1 MYKNGNNCILYIFI
15 SRSTISNLKKKIHH
29 TQNELK
35 NYWRTNIR
43 HYLFNFY
50 IFIKFTISQFI
61 PTTVGM
67 KIFIYL
73 KLTTYFLTLFYIIS
87 FIKEQTLRKI
97 SLRRLETIVKN
108 WVRKKKEERER
119 RKKEQ
124 QIVKLSRFNH
134 DKLKQRLNHSSRRL
148 TNWMFGLICPR

>member
-87 FIKEQTLRKI
+87 FIKKQTLRKI
-97 SLRRLETIVKN
+97 SLRRLENTVKN
-108 WVRKKKEERER
+108 WVRKKKR
-119 RKKEQ
+119 RKRK
-124 QIVKLSRFNH
+124 KKKRA
-134 DKLKQRLNHSSRRL
+134 
-148 TNWMFGLICPR
+148 TNREIITIQPR

>member
-97 SLRRLETIVKN
+97 SLRWKTLWRIEWEKK
-108 WVRKKKEERER
+108 KKKEKEE
-119 RKKEQ
+119 KKSN
-124 QIVKLSRFNH
+124 KSWNYH
-134 DKLKQRLNHSSRRL
+134 DSTTIN
-148 TNWMFGLICPR
+148 